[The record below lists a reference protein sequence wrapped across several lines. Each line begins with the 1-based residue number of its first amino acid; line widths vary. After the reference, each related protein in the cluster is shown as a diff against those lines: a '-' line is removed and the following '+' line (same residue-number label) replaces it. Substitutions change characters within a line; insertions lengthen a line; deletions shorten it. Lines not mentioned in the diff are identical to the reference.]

1 MEPSR
6 NYRLG
11 PLTYTTATD
20 TEEENRH
27 VDFINIIQ
35 NVSFGKQK
43 IRKLIKKNFV
53 VGMNK
58 QQRHLLYSSTGQEAF
73 KNAGGRFRISKKR
86 CMSFLFLLKVVM
98 CCGKYHPKT
107 FFSFSFPFSLP

>member
-43 IRKLIKKNFV
+43 VRKLIKKNFV
-53 VGMNK
+53 VGMSK
-58 QQRHLLYSSTGQEAF
+58 QQRHLCIALLV
-73 KNAGGRFRISKKR
+73 KKLSKTR
-86 CMSFLFLLKVVM
+86 GDVSEFLRK
-98 CCGKYHPKT
+98 GA
-107 FFSFSFPFSLP
+107 